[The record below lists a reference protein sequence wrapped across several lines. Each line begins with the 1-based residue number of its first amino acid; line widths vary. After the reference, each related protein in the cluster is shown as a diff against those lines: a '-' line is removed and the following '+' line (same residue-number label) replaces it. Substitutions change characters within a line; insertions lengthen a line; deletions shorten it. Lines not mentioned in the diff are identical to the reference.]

1 MAKPTLGQCSALLCF
16 FFCWC
21 WCCYCC
27 CCCCCCCYYCCY
39 CCVPLIGLRSLF
51 RLGRFALPCLALP
64 CRCYLLSLLLMPVA
78 DSAAIA
84 FLPSSSPAK
93 SVIWAPLI
101 SYPHP
106 SSAAASS
113 RPPPPSPAGL
123 NCYVVVVVA
132 AASSSSSSSSSS
144 VAAQR
149 LKCDIAPQ
157 TSSRLLT
164 AQDQSPPSASDFRSS
179 LLSLFLLF
187 IHFFFLML

>member
-113 RPPPPSPAGL
+113 RPPPPLSGW
-123 NCYVVVVVA
+123 
-132 AASSSSSSSSSS
+132 SE
-144 VAAQR
+144 
-149 LKCDIAPQ
+149 
-157 TSSRLLT
+157 LLCCCCCCCC
-164 AQDQSPPSASDFRSS
+164 
-179 LLSLFLLF
+179 
-187 IHFFFLML
+187 FFFFFFFFFFCCRPTSQMRYCTADEQQAADRTGPIPPLRL